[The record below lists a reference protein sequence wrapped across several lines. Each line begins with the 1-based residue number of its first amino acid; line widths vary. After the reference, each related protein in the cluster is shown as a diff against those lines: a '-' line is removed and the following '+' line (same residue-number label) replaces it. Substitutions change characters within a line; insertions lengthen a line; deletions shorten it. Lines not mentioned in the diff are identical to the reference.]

1 MISTHY
7 RKDRVKREELIK
19 QIGTGEVIATF
30 RVDRNH
36 KNGMELHM
44 ITSNGIIIIKNE
56 RTNKVITKLIA
67 RPNQIKRY
75 FDKETKEVK
84 AIMKIAYEHQR
95 LGYNLI

>member
-7 RKDRVKREELIK
+7 KNDRIKREKLIE
-19 QIGTGEVIATF
+19 QIGTGETVATF
-30 RVDRNH
+30 RVDRH
-36 KNGMELHM
+36 HRNGAELH
-44 ITSNGIIIIKNE
+44 TVTVNGIIIIRNE

-75 FDKETKEVK
+75 FNEETEEVK
-84 AIMKIAYEHQR
+84 AIMKVAYEHQK